1 MIKPAKLP
9 AKWAAMTLIS
19 ATALSL
25 AACDSKAENQIER
38 QAEAIDESYE
48 AEADLKESL
57 AQGAPTEEAAEA
69 EADKLRD
76 RGEAIKDDLED
87 KADELDTAPQ

>member
-1 MIKPAKLP
+1 MTMPAKLP
-9 AKWAAMTLIS
+9 AIALIS
-19 ATALSL
+19 ATALAL
-25 AACDSKAENQIER
+25 GACDSKAENQVER

-48 AEADLKESL
+48 AEANLKESL

-69 EADKLRD
+69 QADKLRE

-87 KADELDTAPQ
+87 KADELDSAPQ